1 MLMVE
6 AMHADFQMK
15 REKGLTVFQR
25 FYQMFNRRTGS
36 CTVDLWSGRNFLET
50 IPRNLGGTG
59 RTLQLLSESSEQ

>member
-1 MLMVE
+1 MVE
-6 AMHADFQMK
+6 SMRADFHRKQ
-15 REKGLTVFQR
+15 EKEVPVFHR

-36 CTVDLWSGRNFLET
+36 CTVDMWSGRNFLET